1 MKPILPNNI
10 WSCLLCMMMSMLS
23 LTTAKA
29 DALDSL
35 QTLLQTKVQVQEKV
49 YVQTD
54 NNCYFVGD
62 TLWYKAFVLRAD
74 DNKPTNM
81 SKLLYVELLSPDGVV
96 VERQRIVVS
105 NK

>member
-10 WSCLLCMMMSMLS
+10 WSCLLCMMLSMLS

-29 DALDSL
+29 DVLDSL
-35 QTLLQTKVQVQEKV
+35 QTLLQTKMQVQEKV

-62 TLWYKAFVLRAD
+62 EFHGIKLSCFVQIITNL
-74 DNKPTNM
+74 PT
-81 SKLLYVELLSPDGVV
+81 
-96 VERQRIVVS
+96 
-105 NK
+105 